1 MKNIIIAVIASVLL
15 TFIVTENYM
24 ISNMKISGAPG
35 AYIVTVFGAEFEYKQ
50 GEQK

>member
-24 ISNMKISGAPG
+24 ISNMKISGTPG
-35 AYIVTVFGAEFEYKQ
+35 EYTITVFGAEFEYK
-50 GEQK
+50 